1 MRFAAFAFALLAASS
16 AQAETHLVKMLN
28 GNALG
33 GMVYE
38 PEFLTIAPGD
48 TVKFLA
54 TQRGH
59 NAASIAGFLPEG
71 AQSFLGRINE
81 EIEIALDHEG
91 FYGIKCSPHYD
102 MGMVMLIRVG
112 DAPLDFVS
120 LPEDMPKGAK
130 ERFAKILERAAKAE
144 AGE

>member
-1 MRFAAFAFALLAASS
+1 MRYLPTLLLVAVLASPAL
-16 AQAETHLVKMLN
+16 AETHYVKMLN
-28 GNALG
+28 GNDLG

-59 NAASIAGFLPEG
+59 NAATIDGFLPNEADG
-71 AQSFLGRINE
+71 FFGKINE
-81 EIEIALDHEG
+81 EIEVALTKEG
-91 FYGIKCSPHYD
+91 FYGVKCSPHYD

-112 DAPLDFVS
+112 RAKLLDLS
-120 LPEDMPKGAK
+120 LPEGMPPGAMK
-130 ERFAKILERAAKAE
+130 RFSEIIARANQ
-144 AGE
+144 